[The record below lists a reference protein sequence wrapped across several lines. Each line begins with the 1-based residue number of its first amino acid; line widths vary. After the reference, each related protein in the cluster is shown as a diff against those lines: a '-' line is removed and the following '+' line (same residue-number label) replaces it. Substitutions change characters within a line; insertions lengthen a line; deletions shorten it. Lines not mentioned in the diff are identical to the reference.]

1 MRSFPIRYG
10 DYGIVRVDDELT
22 ALVYGLECVEGLLRD
37 LFSPPCEL
45 RMKGVE
51 AAEQWQLPEDPG

>member
-1 MRSFPIRYG
+1 
-10 DYGIVRVDDELT
+10 VRVDDELT
-22 ALVYGLECVEGLLRD
+22 ALVYGLECVAGLHRD
-37 LFSPPCEL
+37 LFSPPCES